1 MGSATKPRDRNAATA
16 SAMLRHPLRVRI
28 LEVANGRDISPV
40 QFLREG
46 LAPPGAYGLSHIS
59 HHFSELE
66 KGGCLRVVKLI
77 PRRGSVEHVYR
88 GLARAFF
95 TDADWEGMAPAERR
109 KVTKTMLQGLMAR
122 ADSAILADTFDKRSD
137 RHLSWLAMQIDEQGW
152 TELTQLQEETLG
164 RAEEIRVEAGE
175 RLVATPADASFPVT
189 FGALAFESPSSN
201 PAVE

>member
-1 MGSATKPRDRNAATA
+1 MGSAAKPRDRNAATA

-66 KGGCLRVVKLI
+66 KGGCLRMVKLI

-95 TDADWEGMAPAERR
+95 SDADWDGMDPAQRR
-109 KVTKTMLQGLMAR
+109 KVTRTMLQGLMAR
-122 ADSAILADTFDKRSD
+122 ADSAITSDTFDKRSD
-137 RHLSWLAMQIDEQGW
+137 RHLSWIAMPLDEQGW
-152 TELTQLQEETLG
+152 TALANLQAETLG

-175 RLVATPADASFPVT
+175 RLAASGEESFPVT
-189 FGALAFESPSSN
+189 FGALAFESPPSEA
-201 PAVE
+201 PAE

>member
-1 MGSATKPRDRNAATA
+1 MSAAAKPGDRNAATA

-28 LEVANGRDISPV
+28 LEVANERDISPV

-66 KGGCLRVVKLI
+66 KGGCLEVIKLI

-95 TDADWEGMAPAERR
+95 SDDEWETKLSAADRQR
-109 KVTKTMLQGLMAR
+109 VTKTVLQGLMAR
-122 ADSAILADTFDKRSD
+122 ADGAILAGTIDKRTN
-137 RHLSWLAMQIDEQGW
+137 RHLSWIAMPVDEQGW
-152 TELTQLQEETLG
+152 TALVDLQAESLR

-175 RLVATPADASFPVT
+175 RLAATASEGFPVT
-189 FGALAFESPSSN
+189 FGALAFESPSISP
-201 PAVE
+201 PAE

>member
-1 MGSATKPRDRNAATA
+1 MGSAAKPQDRNAATA

-66 KGGCLRVVKLI
+66 KGGCLQVVKLI

-95 TDADWEGMAPAERR
+95 SDEDWAGMGPAERR
-109 KVTKTMLQGLMAR
+109 KVTRTMLQGLMAR
-122 ADSAILADTFDKRSD
+122 ADSAITADTFDKRSD
-137 RHLSWLAMQIDEQGW
+137 RHLSWLAMPLDEQGW
-152 TELTQLQEETLG
+152 NALVELQAETLG
-164 RAEEIRVEAGE
+164 RAEEIRVEAGA
-175 RLVATPADASFPVT
+175 RLAASADESFPVT
-189 FGALAFESPSSN
+189 FGALAFESPTSD
-201 PAVE
+201 PVAE

>member
-1 MGSATKPRDRNAATA
+1 VTGNATKPRDRNAATV

-28 LEVANGRDISPV
+28 LEIANERDISPV
-40 QFLREG
+40 QFLRDG

-95 TDADWEGMAPAERR
+95 SDEDWEALSPAERR
-109 KVTKTMLQGLMAR
+109 KVTRTMLQGLMAR
-122 ADSAILADTFDKRSD
+122 ADSAITADTFDKRTD
-137 RHLSWLAMQIDEQGW
+137 RHLSWLAMPLDEQGW
-152 TELTQLQEETLG
+152 AALTDLQAETLR
-164 RAEEIRVEAGE
+164 RAEEIRIEAGE
-175 RLVATPADASFPVT
+175 RLAATTGESFPVT
-189 FGALAFESPSSN
+189 FGALAFESPPSD
-201 PAVE
+201 PVAE

>member
-1 MGSATKPRDRNAATA
+1 MASAAKPRDRNAATV

-28 LEVANGRDISPV
+28 LEVANERDLSPV

-66 KGGCLRVVKLI
+66 KGGCLRLVRLI

-95 TDADWEGMAPAERR
+95 SDEDWEALSPAERR
-109 KVTKTMLQGLMAR
+109 KVTRTMLQGLMAR
-122 ADSAILADTFDKRSD
+122 ADGAIAADTFDRRTN
-137 RHLSWLAMQIDEQGW
+137 RHLSWVAMPVDEQGW
-152 TELTQLQEETLG
+152 TALTELQAETLS

-175 RLVATPADASFPVT
+175 RLAATAGEGFPVT
-189 FGALAFESPSSN
+189 FAALAFESPSSH
-201 PAVE
+201 PVAE

>member
-1 MGSATKPRDRNAATA
+1 
-16 SAMLRHPLRVRI
+16 MLRHPLRVRI

-66 KGGCLRVVKLI
+66 KGGCLRVVNLI

-95 TDADWEGMAPAERR
+95 SNEDWERMDPTERR
-109 KVTKTMLQGLMAR
+109 KVTRTMLQGLMAR
-122 ADSAILADTFDKRSD
+122 ADSAITADTFDKRTN
-137 RHLSWLAMQIDEQGW
+137 RHLSWIAMPLDEQGW
-152 TELTQLQEETLG
+152 SALAELQDETLK
-164 RAEEIRVEAGE
+164 RVEEIRVEAGE
-175 RLVATPADASFPVT
+175 RLAESGAESFPVT
-189 FGALAFESPSSN
+189 FGALAFESPSSD
-201 PAVE
+201 PVAE

>member
-1 MGSATKPRDRNAATA
+1 MGSGAKSQDRNAATA

-28 LEVANGRDISPV
+28 LEIANGRDISPV
-40 QFLREG
+40 QFFRED

-95 TDADWEGMAPAERR
+95 
-109 KVTKTMLQGLMAR
+109 
-122 ADSAILADTFDKRSD
+122 SD
-137 RHLSWLAMQIDEQGW
+137 QD
-152 TELTQLQEETLG
+152 
-164 RAEEIRVEAGE
+164 
-175 RLVATPADASFPVT
+175 
-189 FGALAFESPSSN
+189 
-201 PAVE
+201 

>member
-1 MGSATKPRDRNAATA
+1 MGTAAKPRDRNAATA

-95 TDADWEGMAPAERR
+95 SDEDWDRMDPGERR
-109 KVTKTMLQGLMAR
+109 KVTRTMLQGLMAR
-122 ADSAILADTFDKRSD
+122 ADSAITSDTFDKRTD
-137 RHLSWLAMQIDEQGW
+137 RHLSWLAMPLDEQGW
-152 TELTQLQEETLG
+152 TALTDLQAETLS

-175 RLVATPADASFPVT
+175 RLAASAGEGFPVT
-189 FGALAFESPSSN
+189 FGALAFESPPSE
-201 PAVE
+201 PVAE